1 MAKPTTPPSALDE
14 IAALR
19 AALASERSKTA
30 TLSNA
35 LADATGSARS
45 PREQKPMRWQLN
57 LLGTT
62 KDSGKAN
69 SGSITLFASTDA
81 NGRSACANG
90 SVSFWRE
97 AIALLRGE
105 FGDRFL
111 ADIARNEANLKP

>member
-30 TLSNA
+30 ALTNTVADLS
-35 LADATGSARS
+35 GSSRT
-45 PREQKPMRWQLN
+45 PREQRPMRWQLN
-57 LLGTT
+57 LLGTA

-69 SGSITLFASTDA
+69 TGSITVFASTDA

-90 SVSFWRE
+90 SVAFWRE
-97 AIALLRGE
+97 LVALVRGE

-111 ADIARNEANLKP
+111 ADIARNEQNLKP